1 MGLGQY
7 MKKYS
12 YLIQQLVVQQLT
24 MKYRR
29 TVFGFLWSLL
39 NPLLTMSVS
48 AFVFSMVTRIP
59 LENFVI
65 FIFSGLIPWGLF
77 SSLFVNGGSSLL
89 ASEGLIK
96 KIYIPRYI
104 FPLTNALAICF
115 DSFLSFICLFIIIL
129 AFGQKINAAA
139 LFLPISF
146 ILLIFFSFG
155 LCLIANILF
164 VYFRDLQ
171 QIFTIL
177 LQVGYYATPILYPLS
192 MIPEKYHGIFEL
204 NPMTHFLQLFRAPL
218 YDGTIPAT
226 TTILFCTLMSVTS
239 MIAGLLTFYKYKNH
253 VVFRM

>member
-1 MGLGQY
+1 MN
-7 MKKYS
+7 KYS

-77 SSLFVNGGSSLL
+77 SSLFINGGSSLL

-104 FPLTNALAICF
+104 FPLSNALAICF
-115 DSFLSFICLFIIIL
+115 DSFLSFICLFIIIIV
-129 AFGQKINAAA
+129 FGQKLSFAI

-146 ILLIFFSFG
+146 ILLIVFSFG

-192 MIPEKYHGIFEL
+192 MIPEKYHWIFEL

-218 YDGTIPAT
+218 YDGAVPS
-226 TTILFCTLMSVTS
+226 LSVIFACGFMAVIS
-239 MIAGLLTFYKYKNH
+239 LAAGLFTFNKYKRH